1 MSEHVLHMVFW
12 ENYGSGV
19 YLYGSDLRLNKDK
32 SVQFEN
38 LMMPSGKAINV
49 WRSSTNFQMDRYEPL
64 LPLLFPGREY
74 IIRTALEDDPP
85 GSVFMRLDFF
95 DQQKE
100 KIETCIFDQKEG
112 KFTFPPKAYS
122 YKAELVQG
130 GSDRLHFYMF
140 EIFEK
145 KDRLFY
151 EVMNPTEDARTL
163 NLFLPKMAG
172 HALSLFD
179 EDLPGGITDY
189 MVLSPYMSMASG
201 EFFHAKL
208 ECLLQEQTYDQIR
221 VHWQDEKALRQAE
234 KRINVAANMNFVLWE
249 NRDR

>member
-1 MSEHVLHMVFW
+1 MVFW

-100 KIETCIFDQKEG
+100 KIETRIFDQKDGE
-112 KFTFPPKAYS
+112 FIFPSKAYS

-130 GSDRLHFYMF
+130 GSDCLHFYMF

-151 EVMNPTEDARTL
+151 EVMNPTEGARTL

-172 HALSLFD
+172 HALSIFD
-179 EDLPGGITDY
+179 EDLPDGITDY

-201 EFFHAKL
+201 EFFHAML

-234 KRINVAANMNFVLWE
+234 KRINVAANMKFVLWE
-249 NRDR
+249 NRNK

>member
-100 KIETCIFDQKEG
+100 KIETRIFDQKDGE
-112 KFTFPPKAYS
+112 FIFPSKAYS

-151 EVMNPTEDARTL
+151 EVMNPTEGARTL

-172 HALSLFD
+172 HALSIFD
-179 EDLPGGITDY
+179 EDLPDGITDY

-201 EFFHAKL
+201 EFFHAML
-208 ECLLQEQTYDQIR
+208 ECLLQEQTYDQIQ

-249 NRDR
+249 NSNR